1 MPPTNV
7 DVDHTTSVQD
17 VIRNQRKEHNDNFI
31 QANGGEV
38 PMSGLPFPQSLI
50 RR

>member
-1 MPPTNV
+1 MPPTNLQ
-7 DVDHTTSVQD
+7 VDHTTSVQD
-17 VIRNQRKEHNDNFI
+17 IIRDQRKSHNDHFI

-38 PMSGLPFPQSLI
+38 PMGGLPFPQSLI